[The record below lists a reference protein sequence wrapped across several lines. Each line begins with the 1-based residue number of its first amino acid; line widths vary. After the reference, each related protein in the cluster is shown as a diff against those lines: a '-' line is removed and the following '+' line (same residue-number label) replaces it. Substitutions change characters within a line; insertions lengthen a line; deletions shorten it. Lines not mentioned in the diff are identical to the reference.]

1 MGWISM
7 SERDLKR
14 IDVLTEALA
23 ERRTVVSAAATLAL
37 AVSERKDFLASAS
50 AMQHPLYF
58 DLRRVSLQCLLAQD

>member
-1 MGWISM
+1 M

-23 ERRTVVSAAATLAL
+23 ERRTVVSAAATQAL

-50 AMQHPLYF
+50 AMQRPLYSG
-58 DLRRVSLQCLLAQD
+58 LRRVSLQSLPAQR

>member
-1 MGWISM
+1 M

-23 ERRTVVSAAATLAL
+23 ERRTVVSAAATQAL

-50 AMQHPLYF
+50 AMQRPLYSG
-58 DLRRVSLQCLLAQD
+58 LRRVSLQCLPAQH